1 MRSFTGT
8 SSLPSAAIAVLAATL
23 GVAAVFAAGC
33 GQVNQLKGR
42 KAYKD
47 ANVAYQAQDYK
58 KAADLYQTTVD
69 SDPNTPELMPAYFFL
84 ANSLD
89 NLYKPS
95 KKGDPANDAL
105 MENAVKYYQIAADKL
120 SASEDPSYKKFG
132 KLSMQYLVAAY
143 GSDKLNDPGK
153 AEPVL
158 QHMIQADPGDPANY
172 FMLARLYEDAGV
184 YDEAERIFVAAKDA
198 RPNDASVYTSLA
210 SYYNRQGRFDKT
222 IAALEQRAAK
232 DASNPEAWQTIA
244 VYYQDEARKDS
255 RLRDN
260 EKKDYVLKGI
270 AAVDKALTIKPDYS
284 DAMTYKGLLLRLEA
298 NLEKDL
304 AKQQQLLK
312 EANELRDK
320 SEEVRKKK
328 AAGA

>member
-1 MRSFTGT
+1 MRSFSGT
-8 SSLPSAAIAVLAATL
+8 SLPRVAVAVLATAVTL
-23 GVAAVFAAGC
+23 AAAGC

-42 KAYKD
+42 KSYKD
-47 ANVAYQAQDYK
+47 ANVAYQAQDYR
-58 KAADLYQTTVD
+58 KAADLYQAAVD
-69 SDPNTPELMPAYFFL
+69 ADPDAKEILPAYFFL
-84 ANSLD
+84 GNCLD

-95 KKGDPANDAL
+95 KKGEPTNDAL
-105 MENAVKYYQIAADKL
+105 MQNAVKYYQLAADKL
-120 SASEDPSYKKFG
+120 LASDNADYKKLG
-132 KLSMQYLVAAY
+132 KLSLQYLVAAY

-158 QHMIQADPGDPANY
+158 QTMIRAEPGDPANY

-198 RPNDASVYTSLA
+198 KPNDAAVYTSLA
-210 SYYNRQGRFDKT
+210 SFYNRQGHFDKT
-222 IAALEQRAAK
+222 IQALEQRAAK
-232 DASNPEAWQTIA
+232 DAGNPEAWQTIA

-255 RLRDN
+255 RLKDA

-270 AAVDKALTIKPDYS
+270 AAVDKALAIKPDYG

-298 NLEKDL
+298 NLEKDG
-304 AKQQQLLK
+304 AKQQALLK
-312 EANELRDK
+312 EAKDLQDK
-320 SEEVRKKK
+320 SEEMRKKK

>member
-1 MRSFTGT
+1 MRSL
-8 SSLPSAAIAVLAATL
+8 SILSLPQAATAALAATL
-23 GVAAVFAAGC
+23 GVATVVAAGC
-33 GQVNQLKGR
+33 GQVSELKGR
-42 KAYKD
+42 KAYKE
-47 ANVAYQAQDYK
+47 ANAAYQAQDYK
-58 KAADLYQTTVD
+58 RAADSYQAAID
-69 SDPNTPELMPAYFFL
+69 ADPNSTVLLPAYFFL

-95 KKGDPANDAL
+95 KKGEPANDAL
-105 MENAVKYYQIAADKL
+105 MENAVKYYQLAADKL
-120 SASEDPSYKKFG
+120 GSSDNPSYQQYG
-132 KLSMQYLVAAY
+132 KRSLQYLVAAY
-143 GSDKLNDPGK
+143 GTDKLNDPGK

-158 QHMIQADPGDPANY
+158 QHMIQADPADPANY

-184 YDEAERIFVAAKDA
+184 YDEAERIYVAAKDA

-222 IAALEQRAAK
+222 IAALEQRAEK
-232 DASNPEAWQTIA
+232 DAKNPEAWQTIA

-255 RLRDN
+255 RLREA

-284 DAMTYKGLLLRLEA
+284 DAMTYKGLLLRLQA
-298 NLEKDL
+298 NLEKDP

-312 EANELRDK
+312 DANDLRDK
-320 SEEVRKKK
+320 SEELRKKK
-328 AAGA
+328 PAGA

>member
-1 MRSFTGT
+1 MRSFSGT
-8 SSLPSAAIAVLAATL
+8 SLPLLA
-23 GVAAVFAAGC
+23 VAALTATITAAAAGC
-33 GQVNQLKGR
+33 GQVNGLKGR

-58 KAADLYQTTVD
+58 KAAELYKATVAA
-69 SDPNTPELMPAYFFL
+69 DPDAKETLPAYFFL

-95 KKGDPANDAL
+95 KKGEPVNDQL
-105 MENAVKYYQIAADKL
+105 MEDAVKNYQLAADKL
-120 SASEDPSYKKFG
+120 GASDNADYKKLG
-132 KLSMQYLVAAY
+132 KLSLQYLVAAY

-158 QHMIQADPGDPANY
+158 QSMIRSEPGDIANY

-184 YDEAERIFVAAKDA
+184 YDEAERMFLAAKDA

-222 IAALEQRAAK
+222 INALEQRAQK
-232 DASNPEAWQTIA
+232 ESNNPEAWQTIA

-255 RLRDN
+255 RLKEN
-260 EKKDYVLKGI
+260 EKRDYIGKGL
-270 AAVDKALTIKPDYS
+270 AAVDKALTIKPDYA
-284 DAMTYKGLLLRLEA
+284 DAMTYKGLLLRLQA
-298 NLEKDL
+298 NLEKDQK
-304 AKQQQLLK
+304 KQESLLK
-312 EANELRDK
+312 EAKDLQDK
-320 SEEVRKKK
+320 SEETRKKK

>member
-1 MRSFTGT
+1 MRSFSGT
-8 SSLPSAAIAVLAATL
+8 LRLVAVAAIATAVTLA
-23 GVAAVFAAGC
+23 AAGC

-42 KAYKD
+42 KSYKD
-47 ANVAYQAQDYK
+47 ANVAYAAQDYR
-58 KAADLYQTTVD
+58 KAADLYQTAVD
-69 SDPNTPELMPAYFFL
+69 TGGDTKELLPAYFFL
-84 ANSLD
+84 GNCLD

-105 MENAVKYYQIAADKL
+105 MENAVKYYQLAADKL
-120 SASEDPSYKKFG
+120 LASDNADYKKLG
-132 KLSMQYLVAAY
+132 KLSLQYLVAAY

-158 QHMIQADPGDPANY
+158 QTMIRAEPGDPANY

-198 RPNDASVYTSLA
+198 KPNDAAVYTSLA
-210 SYYNRQGRFDKT
+210 SYYNRQGHFDKT
-222 IAALEQRAAK
+222 IQALEQRAAK
-232 DASNPEAWQTIA
+232 DANNPEAWQTIA

-255 RLRDN
+255 RLKDA

-270 AAVDKALTIKPDYS
+270 AAVDKALTIKPDYG

-298 NLEKDL
+298 NLEKDG
-304 AKQQQLLK
+304 AKQQALLK
-312 EANELRDK
+312 EAKDLQDK
-320 SEEVRKKK
+320 SEEMRKKK
-328 AAGA
+328 ASGA

>member
-1 MRSFTGT
+1 MRSFSGT
-8 SSLPSAAIAVLAATL
+8 LRLVAVAAIATAVTLA
-23 GVAAVFAAGC
+23 AAGC

-42 KAYKD
+42 KSYKD
-47 ANVAYQAQDYK
+47 ANVAYAAQDYR
-58 KAADLYQTTVD
+58 KAADLYQTAVD
-69 SDPNTPELMPAYFFL
+69 TGGDAKELLPAYFFL
-84 ANSLD
+84 GNCLD

-95 KKGDPANDAL
+95 KKGEPTNDAL
-105 MENAVKYYQIAADKL
+105 MENAVKYYQLAADKL
-120 SASEDPSYKKFG
+120 LASDNADYKKLG
-132 KLSMQYLVAAY
+132 KLSLQYLVAAY

-158 QHMIQADPGDPANY
+158 QTMIRAEPGDPANY

-198 RPNDASVYTSLA
+198 KPNDAAVYTSLA
-210 SYYNRQGRFDKT
+210 SYYNRQGHFDKT
-222 IAALEQRAAK
+222 IQALEQRAAK
-232 DASNPEAWQTIA
+232 DANNPEAWQTIA

-255 RLRDN
+255 RLKDA

-270 AAVDKALTIKPDYS
+270 AAVDKALTIKPDYG

-298 NLEKDL
+298 NLEKDG
-304 AKQQQLLK
+304 AKQQALLK
-312 EANELRDK
+312 EAKDLQDK
-320 SEEVRKKK
+320 SEEMRKKK

>member
-1 MRSFTGT
+1 MRSL
-8 SSLPSAAIAVLAATL
+8 SVMSLPKAASAALAATL
-23 GVAAVFAAGC
+23 GVATVVAVGC
-33 GQVNQLKGR
+33 GQVNELKGR
-42 KAYKD
+42 KAYKE
-47 ANVAYQAQDYK
+47 ANQAYQAQDYK
-58 KAADLYQTTVD
+58 KAADSYRVAID
-69 SDPNTPELMPAYFFL
+69 ADPNSTVLMPAYFFL

-105 MENAVKYYQIAADKL
+105 MEDAVKYYQLAADKL
-120 SASEDPSYKKFG
+120 SASDNPGYQQYG
-132 KLSMQYLVAAY
+132 KRSLQYLVAAY
-143 GSDKLNDPGK
+143 GTDKLNDPGK

-184 YDEAERIFVAAKDA
+184 YDEAERIYVAAKDA

-210 SYYNRQGRFDKT
+210 SFYNRQGRFDKT
-222 IAALEQRAAK
+222 IAALELRAAK
-232 DASNPEAWQTIA
+232 DEKNPEAWQTIA

-255 RLRDN
+255 RLRDA

-298 NLEKDL
+298 NLEKDP

-312 EANELRDK
+312 EANDLRDK
-320 SEEVRKKK
+320 SEEIRKKK
-328 AAGA
+328 PAGA